1 MWQFFVRFESKF
13 IYLFM
18 YNELLHRLCVVNAER
33 HKVMRRIA
41 VTPPSTQA
49 NPSWGRWRHLQRHLN
64 HFISLSTH
72 NTMQHKNRTLSFFL
86 LSTYANSVF
95 FSLSLFL
102 WQRKTKLRGWCVLD
116 LHSRVTLSLPL
127 SSLLQSFFLSFPFL
141 SLLLLCLVANTLF
154 LSFLSE
160 PSSFLMLW
168 LLPIDS
174 LSLSLGSL
182 ASKFVPFCDLEGSD
196 ASLVFWG
203 GCVPCPTF
211 LLFIG
216 YLTNWKNS
224 FCFHCYIIVKLF
236 DVF

>member
-1 MWQFFVRFESKF
+1 
-13 IYLFM
+13 M

-95 FSLSLFL
+95 FSLSSLFVS
-102 WQRKTKLRGWCVLD
+102 QRKAKFRGWCVLD

-127 SSLLQSFFLSFPFL
+127 SISASFFLSFSAMLLLLTPLWNLPCLWCFDFFLNSVPRWLILFL
-141 SLLLLCLVANTLF
+141 SLWVLWHQSSYLLWF
-154 LSFLSE
+154 G
-160 PSSFLMLW
+160 W
-168 LLPIDS
+168 I
-174 LSLSLGSL
+174 
-182 ASKFVPFCDLEGSD
+182 
-196 ASLVFWG
+196 
-203 GCVPCPTF
+203 
-211 LLFIG
+211 
-216 YLTNWKNS
+216 
-224 FCFHCYIIVKLF
+224 
-236 DVF
+236 

>member
-1 MWQFFVRFESKF
+1 MNYDIGCV
-13 IYLFM
+13 
-18 YNELLHRLCVVNAER
+18 LCERREPQSDVKKSSDATVNAS
-33 HKVMRRIA
+33 KPKLGTL
-41 VTPPSTQA
+41 TPSPTSSKPLHLSIDTQ
-49 NPSWGRWRHLQRHLN
+49 
-64 HFISLSTH
+64 H
-72 NTMQHKNRTLSFFL
+72 NTNRTNQVS
-86 LSTYANSVF
+86 STYANSVF